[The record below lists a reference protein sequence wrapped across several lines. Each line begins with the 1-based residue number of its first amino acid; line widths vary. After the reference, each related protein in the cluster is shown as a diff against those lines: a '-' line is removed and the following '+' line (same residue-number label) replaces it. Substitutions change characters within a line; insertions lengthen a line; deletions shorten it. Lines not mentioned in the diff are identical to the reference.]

1 MNRNKLF
8 ILILALVTTLSF
20 TSCLSDDY
28 EDKQISQAELKAAF
42 LTIQGNYQGWLF
54 SHTSDGKSG
63 KIEKKDSLRTTWEIR
78 SDSTV
83 LVRNFP
89 SKMLANNIT
98 NLELKKAVEALPA
111 RDIKCAFNIYSVN
124 PILFDVAPFQV
135 ELGKLTYGGETH
147 KVAIGFAF
155 RRNLTFGG
163 FYAPKKQVGIRLIE
177 GGVIIDDKVQS
188 EFYKGLDYFY
198 LLSDAK

>member
-28 EDKQISQAELKAAF
+28 EYKQIPQAELKAAF

-111 RDIKCAFNIYSVN
+111 RDIKCAF
-124 PILFDVAPFQV
+124 
-135 ELGKLTYGGETH
+135 
-147 KVAIGFAF
+147 
-155 RRNLTFGG
+155 
-163 FYAPKKQVGIRLIE
+163 
-177 GGVIIDDKVQS
+177 
-188 EFYKGLDYFY
+188 
-198 LLSDAK
+198 